1 VVLLKASSE
10 PKNNKSHLKK
20 FLVSHPLSSYFIMAF
35 LFSWICLIPYILWQ
49 WGILPKSQNFTIFH
63 IANVFVG
70 PMLSAYIMTR
80 TLEGKEAWKNIRKS
94 IRQVRI
100 GLKWYIFALLVIPAV
115 MYIGMVIVNS
125 GSPEFKGLS
134 SKFFATYPIYL
145 VIVFFGGGP
154 FPEEIGW
161 RGFAL
166 PRMQKRFGALRAT
179 LLLGLLWACW
189 HLPQFLTSAQHGGP
203 GTHFNTFATN
213 FPIFTVCC
221 IAISIILTWIYNKK
235 QRNLFSVMLVH
246 SSINTFSMI
255 QPYAT
260 NPSLKDRDIS
270 FMIGF
275 VLLALIVLIATRG
288 KLGYDKYSYTVLAE
302 NVNIRK

>member
-1 VVLLKASSE
+1 MKALSELKNETSR
-10 PKNNKSHLKK
+10 LKE

-35 LFSWICLIPYILWQ
+35 LFSWLCLIPYILWQ
-49 WGILPKSQNFTIFH
+49 WGILPKSQNLAIFH
-63 IANVFVG
+63 VANVFVG
-70 PMLSAYIMTR
+70 PMLSAYIMIR

-94 IRQVRI
+94 IWQVRI

-125 GSPEFKGLS
+125 GAPEFEGLS
-134 SKFFATYPIYL
+134 SKFFVTYPIYL
-145 VIVFFGGGP
+145 VVVFFGGGP

-166 PRMQKRFGALRAT
+166 PRMQKRFGALKAT

-213 FPIFTVCC
+213 FPIFIVCC

-235 QRNLFSVMLVH
+235 QGNLFSVMLVH
-246 SSINTFSMI
+246 ASINTFSMI

-260 NPSLKDRDIS
+260 NPSLKDMDVS
-270 FMIGF
+270 FMIVF
-275 VLLALIVLIATRG
+275 VLLALIALISTRG
-288 KLGYDKYSYTVLAE
+288 KLGYDKNSYTVLAE
-302 NVNIRK
+302 NVNAGR